1 MMDHLTHENF
11 RVDLPRAEREKMP
24 RERYRKWMK
33 LKERQGWDSGKISR
47 NFSEKI
53 CGGAEEGEERCF
65 NFWVSE
71 SCFKFQTTDCF
82 SVTQIIFYDF

>member
-33 LKERQGWDSGKISR
+33 LKERQGWDSGKISGIFSR
-47 NFSEKI
+47 KYVEKQKRERRVASIFGFLRVASNFRLPI
-53 CGGAEEGEERCF
+53 A
-65 NFWVSE
+65 
-71 SCFKFQTTDCF
+71 
-82 SVTQIIFYDF
+82 SV